1 MQNHPSTI
9 STNLQGN
16 PNYNENDMLREI
28 FAANKEQAGKL
39 RDDFYVG
46 GGNAVNILERHRDA
60 DDLLIEQ
67 ATSPR
72 NVNGFGLDEEKVLHK
87 SESH

>member
-9 STNLQGN
+9 STNIHNN

-28 FAANKEQAGKL
+28 FAANKEHAGKL
-39 RDDFYVG
+39 RDDLYVG
-46 GGNAVNILERHRDA
+46 GGNAINILEKHA
-60 DDLLIEQ
+60 DDLGMDNI
-67 ATSPR
+67 SPR
-72 NVNGFGLDEEKVLHK
+72 NINGFGLNEEKVLHK